1 MAQDIHMPLALDE
14 IEIAEGRRE
23 INAAAVKRLAD
34 SIEQVGLRHPITVRR
49 RGEGYVLIAGRHRIE
64 AFRKLGREHIPS
76 LIVSMTN
83 DQARLWEIAENL
95 HRAEL
100 TKLERDDNIAEWIK
114 ITERASKSQSE
125 SLRADG
131 RGGRP
136 SGIENAA
143 RELGIERQDAHRA
156 VKVST
161 LSDEAKDAARE
172 TGLDN
177 NRSALLDAASKGTVA
192 EQVAEIHRRHTDG
205 PKIVKLADE
214 PLNDAEAAE
223 KQVAALMSAWNK
235 AGSVAREE
243 FLNRIDRPVMD
254 KKWA

>member
-14 IEIAEGRRE
+14 IEIADGRRE

-49 RGEGYVLIAGRHRIE
+49 RGDGYVLIAGRHRIE
-64 AFRKLGREHIPS
+64 AFRKLGREHIPA

-95 HRAEL
+95 HRADL
-100 TKLERDDNIAEWIK
+100 TKLERDNNIAEWIK
-114 ITERASKSQSE
+114 ITERVSAQVAQKPRE
-125 SLRADG
+125 
-131 RGGRP
+131 GRP
-136 SGIENAA
+136 EGGLSAAA
-143 RELGIERQDAHRA
+143 RELGVDRDDARRA
-156 VKVST
+156 VQVAS

-223 KQVAALMSAWNK
+223 KQVVALMSAWNK

-254 KKWA
+254 KRWASA